1 MEWQAWLTLAVLAAV
16 LVALARE
23 LASPD
28 LVMLAGLFT
37 LAAVGV
43 LTPAE
48 TFQGFANEGLAT
60 VAALFVLAVA
70 LGDTGALEV
79 AVSRVLRPAGGEK
92 TGLARML
99 LPVAGFSAF
108 LNNTPIV
115 AMMTP
120 VVIDWARRTR
130 RSPSRYLIP
139 IDYAA
144 ILGGI
149 LTVIGTSTNL
159 VVVGLMQQAGMR
171 PLGLFEITWVGAPVC
186 AVGLLYLLF
195 VGPRLLPDRK
205 EPVEQIGERRR
216 EYTTAMRVDPGGLLP
231 GQTVEQAG
239 LRQLP
244 GLYLIEID
252 RNGQLLTPVG
262 PDETLLPGDVLVFA
276 GIVASIVD
284 LQRIRGL
291 SAAEGLEEDP
301 VANRGRRLHEAVVSQ
316 SSPLVG
322 SSIRDA
328 NFRTVYDAAVVAVHR
343 NGSTVGGKLGE
354 VVLEPGDTLLLQT
367 APGFLRAH
375 RNSPDFYLVSE
386 VPGSEPPRY
395 DRARVAGLVLAA
407 MLALVGLEILPI
419 SIAAFLAAGALV
431 VLRCTS
437 LARARQG
444 IDWTVLLVIA
454 AGLGLAA
461 AMDKTGAARSVA
473 DLLMRLAP
481 GDSPLVALGMIYFVT
496 VLLTETLTNNAAAAL
511 MFPIAVAT
519 AEQIGVDPRGFALAV
534 TVAASCGFAS
544 PLGYQTHLIVYGP
557 GGYRFG
563 DFVRIGLPLDILC
576 GIVALLVIPRVWP
589 F

>member
-1 MEWQAWLTLAVLAAV
+1 MDWQAWVTLAVLLAV
-16 LVALARE
+16 FLALARE

-28 LVMLAGLFT
+28 LVLLAGLFT

-79 AVSRVLRPAGGEK
+79 AVARVLRPASGEK

-139 IDYAA
+139 IDYAT
-144 ILGGI
+144 ILGGL

-171 PLGLFEITWVGAPVC
+171 PIGLFEIAWVGAPVAA
-186 AVGLLYLLF
+186 AVLVYLVF
-195 VGPRLLPDRK
+195 VGPRLLPERK
-205 EPVEQIGERRR
+205 EPAEEVGERRR
-216 EYTTAMRVDPGGLLP
+216 EYTTAMRVEPAGPLP
-231 GQTVEQAG
+231 GQSVEQAG

-262 PDETLLPGDVLVFA
+262 PDETLLAGDVLVFA
-276 GIVASIVD
+276 GIVGSIVD

-301 VANRGRRLHEAVVSQ
+301 AANRGRRLHEAVVSQ

-386 VPGSEPPRY
+386 VPGGEPPRY
-395 DRARVAGLVLAA
+395 DRARVAGGVLAA
-407 MLALVGLEILPI
+407 MLAVVGLEILPI

-437 LARARQG
+437 LARARQS
-444 IDWTVLLVIA
+444 IDWTVLVVIA
-454 AGLGLAA
+454 AGLGLAS
-461 AMDKTGAARSVA
+461 AMDKTGAARAVA
-473 DLLMRLAP
+473 YLMMSLSP
-481 GDSPLVALGMIYFVT
+481 GDSPLVALGVIYFVT
-496 VLLTETLTNNAAAAL
+496 VALTEALTNNAAAAL
-511 MFPIAVAT
+511 MFPIAIAT
-519 AEQIGVDPRGFALAV
+519 AEQLGVDPRGFALAV

-563 DFVRIGLPLDILC
+563 DFLRIGLPLDILC

>member
-1 MEWQAWLTLAVLAAV
+1 MDWQAWLTLAVLAAV
-16 LVALARE
+16 FVALARE

-28 LVMLAGLFT
+28 LVLLAGLFT
-37 LAAVGV
+37 LAALGV

-48 TFQGFANEGLAT
+48 TFHGFANEGLAT
-60 VAALFVLAVA
+60 VAALFVLAAA
-70 LGDTGALEV
+70 LRDTGALEV
-79 AVSRVLRPAGGEK
+79 ALSRVLRPASGEK
-92 TGLARML
+92 TGLARMVV
-99 LPVAGFSAF
+99 PVAGLSAF

-139 IDYAA
+139 VDYAA
-144 ILGGI
+144 ILGGV

-171 PLGLFEITWVGAPVC
+171 PIGLFEIAWVGAPVC
-186 AVGLLYLLF
+186 AVGLVYLLF

-205 EPVEQIGERRR
+205 EPAEQVGERRR
-216 EYTTAMRVDPGGLLP
+216 EYTTAMRVEPDGPLP

-252 RNGQLLTPVG
+252 RDGQLLTPVG
-262 PDETLLPGDVLVFA
+262 PDEALLAGDVLVFA

-291 SAAEGLEEDP
+291 SAAQGLEEDP
-301 VANRGRRLHEAVVSQ
+301 AAIRGRRLHEAVVSQ

-328 NFRTVYDAAVVAVHR
+328 SFRTVYDAAVVAVHR

-375 RNSPDFYLVSE
+375 RNSADFYLVSE

-395 DRARVAGLVLAA
+395 DRARVAAVVLAA

-431 VLRCTS
+431 LLRCTS
-437 LARARQG
+437 LARARQS
-444 IDWTVLLVIA
+444 IDWSVLLVIA

-461 AMDKTGAARSVA
+461 AMDKTGAARSIAGV
-473 DLLMRLAP
+473 LMELVP
-481 GDSPLVALGMIYFVT
+481 GASPLAAFAVIYLAT
-496 VLLTETLTNNAAAAL
+496 VILTETLTNNAAAAL
-511 MFPIAVAT
+511 MFPIAMAT
-519 AEQIGVDPRGFALAV
+519 AEQLGVDSRGFALGVA
-534 TVAASCGFAS
+534 VAASCGFAS
-544 PLGYQTHLIVYGP
+544 PLGYQTHLIIYGP
-557 GGYRFG
+557 GGYRFS

-576 GIVALLVIPRVWP
+576 GVVSMIVIPLVWP

>member
-1 MEWQAWLTLAVLAAV
+1 MDWQAWLTIAVLVAVLAA
-16 LVALARE
+16 LVRE
-23 LASPD
+23 IASPD

-79 AVSRVLRPAGGEK
+79 AVSRVLRPTGGEK
-92 TGLARML
+92 TSLVRML
-99 LPVAGFSAF
+99 LPVAGFSAL
-108 LNNTPIV
+108 LNNAPIV

-120 VVIDWARRTR
+120 VVIDWARRTQ

-144 ILGGI
+144 ILGGV

-159 VVVGLMQQAGMR
+159 VVVGLMYQAGMR
-171 PLGLFEITWVGAPVC
+171 PLGLFEIAWVGAPVC
-186 AVGLLYLLF
+186 AAGFVYLLF
-195 VGPRLLPDRK
+195 VGRRLLPDRK
-205 EPVEQIGERRR
+205 EPAEEIGGRRR
-216 EYTTAMRVDPGGLLP
+216 EYTAAMRVEPGGPLP

-252 RNGQLLTPVG
+252 RDGQILTPVG
-262 PDETLLPGDVLVFA
+262 PDETLLAGDVLVFA
-276 GIVASIVD
+276 GIVGSIVD

-291 SAAEGLEEDP
+291 TAAEGLEEDP
-301 VANRGRRLHEAVVSQ
+301 AANRSRRLHEAVVSQ

-322 SSIRDA
+322 SSIRGA

-343 NGSTVGGKLGE
+343 NGATVGGKLGE

-407 MLALVGLEILPI
+407 MLVFVGLEILPI

-431 VLRCTS
+431 LLRCTS
-437 LARARQG
+437 LTRARQS

-454 AGLGLAA
+454 GGLGIAA
-461 AMDKTGAARSVA
+461 AMAKTGAARA
-473 DLLMRLAP
+473 IAELLMQIAP
-481 GDSPLVALGMIYFVT
+481 GDSPWVGLAVIYFVT
-496 VLLTETLTNNAAAAL
+496 VVLTETLSNNAAAAL
-511 MFPIAVAT
+511 MFPIAMAT
-519 AEQIGVDPRGFALAV
+519 AGQLGVDPRGFALAV
-534 TVAASCGFAS
+534 CVAASCGFAS
-544 PLGYQTHLIVYGP
+544 PLGYQTHLIIYGP
-557 GGYRFG
+557 GGYRFN

-576 GIVALLVIPRVWP
+576 GVVAVLVIPQVWP

>member
-1 MEWQAWLTLAVLAAV
+1 MDWQAWLTIAVLFAV

-23 LASPD
+23 MASPD

-48 TFQGFANEGLAT
+48 TFQGFSNEGLAT
-60 VAALFVLAVA
+60 VAALFVLAAA

-79 AVSRVLRPAGGEK
+79 ALSRVLRPAIGEK
-92 TGLARML
+92 TGLARMVV
-99 LPVAGFSAF
+99 PVAGFSAF

-144 ILGGI
+144 ILGGV

-171 PLGLFEITWVGAPVC
+171 PLGLFEIAWVGAPVC
-186 AVGLLYLLF
+186 AAGLVYLLF

-205 EPVEQIGERRR
+205 EPAEEIGERRR
-216 EYTTAMRVDPGGLLP
+216 EYTTAMRVELGGPLP
-231 GQTVEQAG
+231 GLTVEQAG

-262 PDETLLPGDVLVFA
+262 PDETLLAGDVLVFA
-276 GIVASIVD
+276 GIVGSIVD

-291 SAAEGLEEDP
+291 VAAEGLEEDP
-301 VANRGRRLHEAVVSQ
+301 AANRGRRLHEAVVSQ

-395 DRARVAGLVLAA
+395 DRARVAGIVIV
-407 MLALVGLEILPI
+407 ALMASVGFEILPI
-419 SIAAFLAAGALV
+419 SVAAFLAAGALV
-431 VLRCTS
+431 LLRCTS
-437 LARARQG
+437 LARARQS

-454 AGLGLAA
+454 AGLGLAT
-461 AMDKTGAARSVA
+461 AMEKTGAARTVA
-473 DLLMRLAP
+473 DLLMGIAP
-481 GDSPLVALGMIYFVT
+481 GDSPVVALGVIYFAT
-496 VLLTETLTNNAAAAL
+496 VVLTETLTNNAAAAL
-511 MFPIAVAT
+511 MFPIAMAT
-519 AEQIGVDPRGFALAV
+519 ADQLGVDARGFALGV
-534 TVAASCGFAS
+534 TMAASCGFAS

-576 GIVALLVIPRVWP
+576 GVVSLIVIPLVWP